1 MTTYT
6 YSEAR
11 QKLAKVLDEAARDG
25 AVRITRRDGR
35 VFLLQAVTDDRS
47 PLDVPSVNLTRTVSK
62 DEIVSLVREG
72 REREI
77 YTD

>member
-1 MTTYT
+1 MNTYT

-11 QKLAKVLDEAARDG
+11 QKLAKVLDEAAREG

-47 PLDVPSVNLTRTVSK
+47 PLDVPSVKLEKKLDR

-72 REREI
+72 RERG
-77 YTD
+77 